1 MTLSD
6 AGSVLAVCGADRP
19 VALDRIGDSGIAK
32 TPFTGAVSV
41 TAEGVVGDLIC
52 DTKHHGGIDQA
63 VYAYS
68 DTEARRWA
76 DELDRDLAPGWFG
89 ENLRVDGV
97 AVSDAVIGERWRVG
111 DTVELEVTIPRVPC
125 RTFAAWAEE
134 DRWVARFAD
143 RADVGAYLKVLVPGP
158 IAAGDD
164 IVVLDR
170 PDHGVTARALFTG
183 DVTTAALEHL
193 TADPRYAGKVHREA
207 SKVLRRQTREAART
221 ARASVALE

>member
-1 MTLSD
+1 MTTPHT
-6 AGSVLAVCGADRP
+6 GSVLAICGADRA
-19 VALDRIGDSGIAK
+19 VTLDRIGDSGIAK

-41 TAEGVVGDLIC
+41 TAEGVSGDLIC

-68 DTEARRWA
+68 DVEARRWA
-76 DELDRDLAPGWFG
+76 EELDRELPPGWFG

-97 AVSDAVIGERWRVG
+97 AASDAVIGERWRVG

-134 DRWVARFAD
+134 DRWIARFAD
-143 RADVGAYLKVLVPGP
+143 RADVGAYLKVLVPGT
-158 IAAGDD
+158 ITAGDT

-183 DVTTAALEHL
+183 EVSIDALEHL
-193 TADPRYAGKVHREA
+193 TNDPRYTGKVHREA
-207 SKVLRRQTREAART
+207 SKVLRRHTREAAR
-221 ARASVALE
+221 ARQ